1 MTTGKKI
8 KENRI
13 RIVKDDITTL
23 EVDAFVFYASPD
35 LLLGAGFGNAI
46 SMRGGPAI
54 QEELKKFGS
63 VETGAAVTTSGGEL
77 KAKYIVHAVGPRFQE
92 ANTEKKL
99 KAVTLNALKQA
110 ESKGVERL
118 AFPTMG
124 TGFYGIPLD
133 VSAKVTLGA
142 IREYLTNGRTK
153 LKEVVICAR
162 DTRDVKPFQT
172 VLESLS

>member
-1 MTTGKKI
+1 MTTEKKI
-8 KENRI
+8 KEKRI
-13 RIVKDDITTL
+13 TIVKDDITTL
-23 EVDAFVFYASPD
+23 EVDAFVFYASHD
-35 LLLGAGFGNAI
+35 LQLGAGFGNAI

-54 QEELKKFGS
+54 QEELKKFGT

-92 ANTEKKL
+92 ADTERKL

-142 IREYLTNGRTK
+142 IREYLTNGHTK

-162 DTRDVKPFQT
+162 DTRDVKPFQA
-172 VLESLS
+172 VLESFS

>member
-1 MTTGKKI
+1 MTPEKKI
-8 KENRI
+8 KEKLM
-13 RIVKDDITTL
+13 RIVKDDITNL

-35 LLLGAGFGNAI
+35 LQLGSGYGGAI

-54 QEELKKFGS
+54 QEELKKFGT
-63 VETGAAVTTSGGEL
+63 VETGAAVTTSGGDL

-92 ANTEKKL
+92 ADTESKL
-99 KAVTLNALKQA
+99 RTVTLNSLKEA

-133 VSAKVTLGA
+133 LSAKVTLGA
-142 IREYLTNGRTK
+142 IGEYLKNDRTK
-153 LKEVVICAR
+153 IKEVVIC
-162 DTRDVKPFQT
+162 TRDPREIKPFQT

>member
-1 MTTGKKI
+1 MTAEKKI
-8 KENRI
+8 KEKLM

-35 LLLGAGFGNAI
+35 LQLGAGFGSAI

-54 QEELKKFGS
+54 QEELKKFGT
-63 VETGAAVTTSGGEL
+63 VETGTAVTTSGGEL

-92 ANTEKKL
+92 ADTERKL
-99 KAVTLNALKQA
+99 KTVTLNALKQA
-110 ESKGVERL
+110 ESNGIERL
-118 AFPTMG
+118 AFPPMG

-142 IREYLTNGRTK
+142 IGEYLKNNRTK
-153 LKEVVICAR
+153 LKEVVICVR
-162 DTRDVKPFQT
+162 DTREIKPFQT

>member
-1 MTTGKKI
+1 MTAEKKNR
-8 KENRI
+8 ENRI

-63 VETGAAVTTSGGEL
+63 VQTGAAVTTSGGEL

-92 ANTEKKL
+92 ADTEGKL

-110 ESKGVERL
+110 ESRGVERL
-118 AFPTMG
+118 AFPPMG

-142 IREYLTNGRTK
+142 IREYLANGQTT
-153 LKEVVICAR
+153 LKEVLICAR
-162 DTRDVKPFQT
+162 DTREIKPFQT
-172 VLESLS
+172 VLESFS

>member
-1 MTTGKKI
+1 MTTEKKI

-23 EVDAFVFYASPD
+23 EVDAFVFYASHD
-35 LLLGAGFGNAI
+35 LQLGAGFGNAI

-54 QEELKKFGS
+54 QEELKKFGA

-92 ANTEKKL
+92 ADTEGKL

-142 IREYLTNGRTK
+142 IREYLANGHTK

-162 DTRDVKPFQT
+162 DTRDVKPFQA
-172 VLESLS
+172 VLESFS

>member
-1 MTTGKKI
+1 MTTEKMTM
-8 KENRI
+8 ENRI

-23 EVDAFVFYASPD
+23 EVDAFVFYANPD
-35 LLLGAGFGNAI
+35 LQLGSGYGGAI
-46 SMRGGPAI
+46 SVRGGPAI
-54 QEELKKFGS
+54 QEELKKFGN
-63 VETGAAVTTSGGEL
+63 VETGTAVTTSGGEL

-92 ANTEKKL
+92 ADMEGKL
-99 KAVTLNALKQA
+99 KTVTLNALKQA

-118 AFPTMG
+118 AFPPMG

-142 IREYLTNGRTK
+142 IQEYLKHNRTN
-153 LKEVVICAR
+153 LKEVILCAR
-162 DTRDVKPFQT
+162 DTREIKPFQT